1 MGLDISHYKATF
13 QKEFPEYLPYV
24 GETVGE
30 SLIETRETFANY
42 NVPFDHFENYIQIV
56 NCPEILQTAIIV
68 KDAKNLAR
76 VENHFRNSDY
86 KIFTDSKQLEK
97 ELAIYEAEKNL
108 DVLNRHISSGELSDW
123 KIVSYYK
130 NIQKEGIFFKD
141 VGYQRKRMNV
151 AFWERFCRSDTY
163 CFALEE
169 DFNFAFSCIEKRDDE
184 TLEDSQE
191 VIANFKQNFIDNF
204 ELGASFMVVS
214 Y

>member
-1 MGLDISHYKATF
+1 MGLDITHFKAAF
-13 QKEFPEYLPYV
+13 QKDFPGDLPYV
-24 GETVGE
+24 GDFAGE

-42 NVPFDHFENYIQIV
+42 NVPFEHFKNYIQIV
-56 NCPEILQTAIIV
+56 DCPEILQKAIIV

-86 KIFTDSKQLEK
+86 KIFTNSKQLEK
-97 ELAIYEAEKNL
+97 ELVIYEAKENL
-108 DVLNRHISSGELSDW
+108 DGLNRHINSGYLSDW

-130 NIQKEGIFFKD
+130 NTQKEGIFFKD

-151 AFWERFCRSDTY
+151 AFWERFCRSDTHCY
-163 CFALEE
+163 ALQE
-169 DFNFAFSCIEKRDDE
+169 DFSFAFSCIEKRDDE
-184 TLEDSQE
+184 TFEDSQE